1 MLNINVIT
9 VGKLKE
15 AYLRDACGEYV
26 KRLGAY
32 SRIKIIELP
41 ESRLPDDPS
50 DKEIAA
56 ALDNEAKQ
64 IMASVPQNSAVIAM
78 CIEGKTMSSEDFSKK
93 LTDFGVNG
101 KSTVSLIIGSSFGLA
116 QSVKNSADIRMSMSP
131 MTFPHQLARVML
143 LEQLY
148 RAMSIANNGKYHK

>member
-116 QSVKNSADIRMSMSP
+116 QSVKNSADMRMSMSP